1 MASPDSDIHECRRW
15 RPRRSKPHGS
25 AQTCTSVG
33 KAGAWV
39 LDEFGDSG
47 APLVEMLSVE
57 QQHNRICG
65 SEDNGSGDVCS
76 AALP

>member
-1 MASPDSDIHECRRW
+1 
-15 RPRRSKPHGS
+15 
-25 AQTCTSVG
+25 
-33 KAGAWV
+33 